1 MNNQEIL
8 ALYETVSDITEQMLV
23 AASNRDWEQF
33 TALEADCS
41 SQVKRLQQSE
51 DPRQLLSPKERSDK
65 VRLIKKI
72 LVDDRKIRDITEPW
86 MAKLALMM
94 KSVGAEKK
102 LAHMYGANQAR

>member
-8 ALYETVSDITEQMLV
+8 ALYETVSDITGQMLT

-33 TALEADCS
+33 TALESQCS
-41 SQVKRLQQSE
+41 GQVKRLQQNE
-51 DPRQLLSPKERSDK
+51 DPRQLLSPDERANK

-86 MAKLALMM
+86 MAKLSLMM

-102 LAHMYGANQAR
+102 LAHLYGVNQAR